1 MFHTNSPVPAANVA
15 ERRGSPRVEL
25 ECGCTLSRRFGAPV
39 QGRTVDVG
47 PGGMRVA
54 TQRPLSTDEVL
65 EFELPPPVGPGASF
79 NTDGF
84 GQVLSDGLAGLQ
96 VDLPGTAIGI
106 GEFVADAQPD
116 VTGTGTAA
124 D

>member
-1 MFHTNSPVPAANVA
+1 MR
-15 ERRGSPRVEL
+15 ERRDSPRVEL

-65 EFELPPPVGPGASF
+65 EFELPPPTGPGVRGRARVLRQQPYGVYALRF
-79 NTDGF
+79 ER
-84 GQVLSDGLAGLQ
+84 LSDEARAALAQLAG
-96 VDLPGTAIGI
+96 
-106 GEFVADAQPD
+106 
-116 VTGTGTAA
+116 
-124 D
+124 

>member
-1 MFHTNSPVPAANVA
+1 MD

-25 ECGCTLSRRFGAPV
+25 ECGCTLSRRFGSPV

-65 EFELPPPVGPGASF
+65 EFELPPPAGPGVRGRARVLRQQGYGIYALRF
-79 NTDGF
+79 ER
-84 GQVLSDGLAGLQ
+84 LSDEARAALARL
-96 VDLPGTAIGI
+96 AR
-106 GEFVADAQPD
+106 
-116 VTGTGTAA
+116 
-124 D
+124 